1 MLMSADHSS
10 WPAPSF
16 ELEREAMAPSGQL
29 LTARGELDA
38 ASVPKLREILGAAIE
53 DGQTPVIVDLS
64 EVSFIDSLSL
74 ATLVR
79 AQSRLGGPPH
89 MAVVAHH
96 PYVLLI
102 VEAGGLDA
110 VLSIF
115 ENREQAEAYV
125 SGADER
131 PPPE

>member
-1 MLMSADHSS
+1 
-10 WPAPSF
+10 
-16 ELEREAMAPSGQL
+16 MAPAGQL
-29 LTARGELDA
+29 VTASGELDA
-38 ASVPKLREILGAAIE
+38 AAVPKLRELLGAAID

-79 AQSRLGGPPH
+79 AQTRLGGPSR
-89 MAVVAHH
+89 MAVVARH

-110 VLSIF
+110 VLAIF
-115 ENREQAEAYV
+115 DSREQAEAYV
-125 SGADER
+125 NQADER
-131 PPPE
+131 PPPR